1 MVFSKGPTAVGGPGG
16 AAFVPEQFELC
27 INSPVR
33 FWLAGSLGRNT
44 PPCVCLSL
52 EMSPGVVGTF
62 CWVFHVLPSS
72 PASSH
77 LGLPGLSD
85 SSLWFCYD
93 LIKAARSISN
103 YSGCQVLIGQL
114 SR

>member
-44 PPCVCLSL
+44 PPCVCLSVL
-52 EMSPGVVGTF
+52 RDEPWRGGNLLLGVS
-62 CWVFHVLPSS
+62 CSS
-72 PASSH
+72 QFP
-77 LGLPGLSD
+77 
-85 SSLWFCYD
+85 C
-93 LIKAARSISN
+93 
-103 YSGCQVLIGQL
+103 QL
-114 SR
+114 SPRSARPFRQLVMALL